1 MPLDV
6 VTGAFSY
13 TGRAIAEVLLADGRE
28 LRSLSRR
35 APEPADPLA
44 GRVAVAP
51 LQFADPEA
59 LGASLAGA
67 DTLYSTYWIRYERG
81 GSTFERAVANGR
93 VLFDAAARAGVR
105 RIVLVSVAKPSESS
119 PLPYF
124 RGKAHLERALAESGV
139 PYAILR
145 PTLVFGRDDI
155 LLNDIAWA
163 LRRSPVFAVAGDGRY
178 LVQPVALEDVARLAV
193 ELANGPAGRI
203 ADAAGRDRLT
213 YEGLVRLVAAAVGRP
228 ARIVHVPDALVLAG
242 AWAVGALHRD
252 VLLTRDELTALRTGL
267 LASDEPPLGLARVED
282 WLAEHGSE
290 LGRSYASEI
299 ARNFRPYRQWTA

>member
-178 LVQPVALEDVARLAV
+178 LVQPVALEDVARW
-193 ELANGPAGRI
+193 RSSS
-203 ADAAGRDRLT
+203 
-213 YEGLVRLVAAAVGRP
+213 
-228 ARIVHVPDALVLAG
+228 
-242 AWAVGALHRD
+242 
-252 VLLTRDELTALRTGL
+252 RTGL
-267 LASDEPPLGLARVED
+267 PDGSPTPPGVTGSPTRVSSGWSPPPSAGRHASCTCRTPSCSQAR
-282 WLAEHGSE
+282 
-290 LGRSYASEI
+290 GRSARCI
-299 ARNFRPYRQWTA
+299 ATCC